1 MLLFLY
7 WLLRWDKCFLVTA
20 ILGTFEDICLQHSCC
35 CFSVKCQWVHYTK
48 DLMVISSTEV
58 FFCSRLEGTFF
69 TMWGLFILQWLN
81 LVLHKL
87 IFWKMTFNQHYSY
100 ANKSVSNRR
109 MFYYASFY
117 PIAATACCCWIILKV
132 HQSAHYLEVELHV
145 FTIKRWTYLTKLL
158 PITHPGASIKPSIK
172 TNRWVHEITKKQ
184 QPNLNSWAPSSTC
197 YNDKTSLCHF
207 VVLYIVIEYWKLA
220 LMLICFWE
228 WWWEPSIFSVWF
240 QTNFLEFSLCL
251 QLLVLLSS
259 WHLNASS

>member
-1 MLLFLY
+1 
-7 WLLRWDKCFLVTA
+7 
-20 ILGTFEDICLQHSCC
+20 
-35 CFSVKCQWVHYTK
+35 
-48 DLMVISSTEV
+48 
-58 FFCSRLEGTFF
+58 
-69 TMWGLFILQWLN
+69 MWGLFILQWLN

-184 QPNLNSWAPSSTC
+184 QPNLNSWVPSSTTC
-197 YNDKTSLCHF
+197 YNDETSLCHF
-207 VVLYIVIEYWKLA
+207 VVLYIVIECWKLA
-220 LMLICFWE
+220 LILICFWE
-228 WWWEPSIFSVWF
+228 WWWWEPSIF
-240 QTNFLEFSLCL
+240 FLCDFKPIF
-251 QLLVLLSS
+251 
-259 WHLNASS
+259 